1 MLDPAEEKIGDDWAN
16 LDGSVAGIAEQVRW
30 EMAEANGEV
39 VKIDDDDDIDEES
52 TVSFSRTDLIKI
64 CQQLEEGCMQYGNPS
79 FALALSHQ
87 LCKFRAVLR
96 KDELLHSKQTSLDNY
111 FS

>member
-1 MLDPAEEKIGDDWAN
+1 MLDPAEEKIGEDWAN
-16 LDGSVAGIAEQVRW
+16 SDGIVAGIAEQVRQ

-39 VKIDDDDDIDEES
+39 VKIDDDDDVDEES
-52 TVSFSRTDLIKI
+52 TISFSHTDPIKI
-64 CQQLEEGCMQYGNPS
+64 CQQLEEGCMQYGDPS

-87 LCKFRAVLR
+87 LCKFCAVLW
-96 KDELLHSKQTSLDNY
+96 KDELLSSKQTSLDNY